1 MPDPALVEEIT
12 RTVEQSARYAGIS
25 RGVIEHA
32 ARDAV
37 IRYPKV
43 KEAVKAVKS
52 KLHQVAGVFFEEMDF
67 VRWQEKIGA
76 ATKEEPLRAAC
87 REVMRFHTSTR
98 ERLPIL
104 DRLFNETL
112 AEIAPVESVLDLACG
127 LNPLAIPWMPL
138 RAGAR
143 YLACDVYPSLA
154 QFMNNVF
161 PKLGVEGRAEV
172 CDLTWET
179 PSEPVQLALLLKS
192 LPCLEQMQ
200 KGTAARLLETLN
212 AQQILVTYPAKSLGG
227 RGKGMPENYDAQF
240 RRLVEGKPFTWQRFD
255 FPSETAYLLKRIL

>member
-25 RGVIEHA
+25 RGVIEYA
-32 ARDAV
+32 AREAAV
-37 IRYPKV
+37 RFPRL

-52 KLHQVAGVFFEEMDF
+52 KLHQVAGVYFEEMDF
-67 VRWQEKIGA
+67 AQWREEIGA
-76 ATKEEPLRAAC
+76 ASDGEPLRTAC
-87 REVMRFHTSTR
+87 REVMRFHASTR

-104 DRLFNETL
+104 ERLFTETL

-138 RAGAR
+138 RVGAR

-154 QFMNNVF
+154 EFLNGVF
-161 PKLGVEGRAEV
+161 PRLGVKGRAEV
-172 CDLTWET
+172 CDLTQTT
-179 PSEPVQLALLLKS
+179 PGEPVQLALLLKS

-240 RRLVEGKPFTWQRFD
+240 RRLVEGKSFTWRRFD
-255 FPSETAYLLKRIL
+255 FPSETAYLLKRTL